1 MPIRL
6 TTLAAA
12 GLVAVSS
19 AAFTPVPKV
28 DWAMVAKIREEG
40 LQRSRVM
47 DFESYMTDVLSARLT
62 QQNPDVLERTVIAPA
77 PPPESS

>member
-1 MPIRL
+1 MLLRL

-12 GLVAVSS
+12 ALVAVST
-19 AAFTPVPKV
+19 AAFTPAPDV

-47 DFESYMTDVLSARLT
+47 DFESFMTDVLSARLT

-77 PPPESS
+77 PPPES

>member
-1 MPIRL
+1 MLIRL

-28 DWAMVAKIREEG
+28 DWAMVAKIREAG

-47 DFESYMTDVLSARLT
+47 DFESYMTDVL
-62 QQNPDVLERTVIAPA
+62 ERTVIAPA
-77 PPPESS
+77 PPPES